1 MPFLLDYEC
10 SKGHRFEH
18 MAANRES
25 APRWIACRV
34 CYPVMREDVAAELHL
49 YDEDDI
55 PCIIAGE
62 PAKRAF
68 PVISGRAAPVTIVK
82 GNGDF
87 AERER
92 DRLHKRAV
100 AHNQTR
106 EVRDEIRMNT
116 EHALSRAGVDVG
128 LLRRGGW

>member
-10 SKGHRFEH
+10 SEGHRFEH
-18 MAANRES
+18 MADNRES
-25 APRWIACRV
+25 APSWMPCRE
-34 CYPVMREDVAAELHL
+34 CYPRLNRVA
-49 YDEDDI
+49 
-55 PCIIAGE
+55 
-62 PAKRAF
+62 R
-68 PVISGRAAPVTIVK
+68 PVVSGRAAPVTIVK

-128 LLRRGGW
+128 LLRKGGW

>member
-1 MPFLLDYEC
+1 MPFLQDYEC
-10 SKGHRFEH
+10 PKGHRFEH
-18 MAANRES
+18 MADNRES
-25 APRWIACRV
+25 APVQLSCEVCLRIREEPDGSIAWVHFAR
-34 CYPVMREDVAAELHL
+34 
-49 YDEDDI
+49 
-55 PCIIAGE
+55 
-62 PAKRAF
+62 

-87 AERER
+87 AVREGE
-92 DRLHKRAV
+92 RLHKRAA